1 MGLRIST
8 GGRGTDGSINML
20 VSKWLSRICESSRE
34 VAFDVEASS
43 GPRDDLISS
52 GLVNCLLLMPAYI
65 ILQYN
70 VSIAHGD
77 KRHDLM

>member
-1 MGLRIST
+1 MDLRIST
-8 GGRGTDGSINML
+8 GGRRTDGSINML

-34 VAFDVEASS
+34 LAFDVEAGS

-52 GLVNCLLLMPAYI
+52 GLVNCLVLTPAYI

-77 KRHDLM
+77 R